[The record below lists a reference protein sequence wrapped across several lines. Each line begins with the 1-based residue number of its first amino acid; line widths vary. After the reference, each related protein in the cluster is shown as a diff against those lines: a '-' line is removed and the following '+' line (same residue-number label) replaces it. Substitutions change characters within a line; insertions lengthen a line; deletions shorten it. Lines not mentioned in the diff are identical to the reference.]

1 MATNGPQWNYDYS
14 KTLWMKMFLAAPD
27 FTTMRS
33 QVRITFAQA
42 LQLIKQVDAITQGV
56 LKIVYLVGWQG
67 LGHDDCY
74 PEMDVVNDALK
85 RPEDPTAR
93 DSLWWLF
100 REAKRYH
107 TVVSFH
113 VNVSDAYTATPCFRE
128 LAAANAVVNNSDGV
142 PTPIEVFNGRDG
154 YKTSYKQFWESGI
167 FKRLFDRFCEVTPVQ
182 EAGTVHLDNFCI
194 AENLNP
200 RTAVEEQDAA
210 RNKMLDYIAS
220 LGVDVTS
227 ENTYR
232 EAPLRAERPGHP
244 IRKLYAQ
251 SGEELPEVDWRTVPI
266 RTLGRIPATWWT
278 TWVSMEECIRIPPS
292 VYGGHL
298 TERAQMNV
306 FYGSM
311 HGEDIWLKYGNDPK
325 DWGPAFIAEFC
336 TYHVPYTYLNRY
348 ERLRYETDETAPED
362 GRYTVYFSDG
372 VVSRG
377 KDRSIA
383 KNGVVLK
390 RGNDV
395 ILPLT
400 EDNQTFIAY
409 SESGRSGLWNVP
421 DAAFTEADVCEI
433 TPGGNRF
440 LCRKR
445 VTDGQV
451 ELTLAAGQAVAIKAA
466 ESQNR

>member
-1 MATNGPQWNYDYS
+1 METNAQKWNYDYS
-14 KTLWMKMFLAAPD
+14 EIMWMKMFLAQPD
-27 FTTMRS
+27 FSTMQS
-33 QVRITFAQA
+33 KVHITFARA
-42 LQLIKQVDAITQGV
+42 LELIKQVDAITQGV
-56 LKIVYLVGWQG
+56 PKIVYLVGWQG

-74 PEMDVVNDALK
+74 PEMEVVNEALK
-85 RPEDPTAR
+85 RPEDETAR

-100 REAKRYH
+100 REAKQYH

-113 VNVSDAYTATPCFRE
+113 VNVSDAYTATPCFGE
-128 LAAANAVVNNSDGV
+128 LAAANAVVNDPDGV

-154 YKTSYKQFWESGI
+154 YKTSYKQFWESGL
-167 FKRLFDRFCEVTPVQ
+167 FKRVFDRFCEVTPVR

-200 RTAVEEQDAA
+200 RTGVEEQDAA

-220 LGVDVTS
+220 LGIDVTS

-232 EAPLRAERPGHP
+232 EAALRSERPGHP
-244 IRKLYAQ
+244 IRKYYAL

-278 TWVSMEECIRIPPS
+278 TCVTMDEFMRLPPS
-292 VYGGHL
+292 LYSGH
-298 TERAQMNV
+298 TNVQAQMNV
-306 FYGSM
+306 LYGTM

-325 DWGPAFIAEFC
+325 DWYPAFIKEFC
-336 TYHVPYTYLNRY
+336 TLQVPYMYLNRY

-362 GRYTVYFSDG
+362 GRYTVYFADG
-372 VVSRG
+372 IVTCG
-377 KDRSIA
+377 KDRSLT

-390 RGNDV
+390 CGNDV

-400 EDNQTFIAY
+400 ADNQTIVAY
-409 SESGRSGLWNVP
+409 SETGQSGLWNVP

-433 TPGGNRF
+433 TPDGNRF
-440 LCRKR
+440 LCRKA
-445 VTDGQV
+445 VTDGQI
-451 ELTLAAGQAVAIKAA
+451 ELDLAAGQAVVIKAV
-466 ESQNR
+466 Q